1 MAAGV
6 FESLYNAYAGTLAS
20 VTSTYVGQWTP
31 IATTA
36 FAASGALYFILLGFL
51 VFRGAVARPL
61 AEVAVSATKFALMI
75 ACLVSLGFVGQAVT
89 TLNQLGP
96 SLAGASTGSNVGQ
109 AMDEYFAG
117 VWKIQKA
124 MELRESQRAANA
136 SASGQDQGVVA
147 SVVTS
152 LTGVDIDQAIEKI
165 EDFLALIMAVVCAG
179 ISAAVGFCV
188 LFFAQIAL
196 DIVLCFTPIAIACVF
211 WPQTRWFFQ
220 GWLSQAINYV
230 ILYIVLIIMTK
241 MIVDANIATVN
252 MFLGTSADLVAA
264 SASSPGLIAT
274 EFLTEAIEIMLVYLV
289 GTFLFF
295 QAPAIASG
303 LAGGA
308 ASGGHTFMALAAN
321 QVMNRAGGRM
331 GGAGRAAAAA
341 SRGGSI
347 SRG

>member
-1 MAAGV
+1 MAGV
-6 FESLYNAYAGTLAS
+6 FESLYNAYAGTLSS
-20 VTSTYVGQWTP
+20 VTNTYVGQWTP

-36 FAASGALYFILLGFL
+36 FAASGSLYFILLGFL

-61 AEVAVSATKFALMI
+61 AEVAVSATKFALMV
-75 ACLVSLGFVGQAVT
+75 ACLGSLGFVGQAVT

-96 SLAGASTGSNVGQ
+96 SLAGASTGSNAGQ

-117 VWKIQKA
+117 VSKLQAA
-124 MELRESQRAANA
+124 MVLRETQRAANKDA
-136 SASGQDQGVVA
+136 NGQDQGVVA

-152 LTGVDIDQAIEKI
+152 LTGVDIDEAIEKL
-165 EDFLALIMAVVCAG
+165 EDFIAYVMAVVCAG
-179 ISAAVGFCV
+179 ISASVGFCV

-230 ILYIVLIIMTK
+230 ILYVVLIIMTK

-252 MFLGTSADLVAA
+252 AFVSTSAEAIAA
-264 SASSPGLIAT
+264 TAVTPGANAAD
-274 EFLTEAIEIMLVYLV
+274 FLTEAVEIMLVYLV

-295 QAPAIASG
+295 QAPSIASG

-308 ASGGHTFMALAAN
+308 ASGGHTFVAMAAN
-321 QVMNRAGGRM
+321 QAMSRAGGGP
-331 GGAGRAAAAA
+331 GGANRAAAAA